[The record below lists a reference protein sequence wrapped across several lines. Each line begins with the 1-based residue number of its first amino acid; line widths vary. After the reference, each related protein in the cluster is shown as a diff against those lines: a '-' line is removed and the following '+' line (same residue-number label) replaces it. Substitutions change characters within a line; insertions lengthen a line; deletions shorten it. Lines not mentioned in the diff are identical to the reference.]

1 MGPNR
6 DKWGTVGHSGALWGP
21 IGISGDSRRDWGRV
35 GMKSELHIGF
45 NSPLNTQ
52 DTENITYG
60 CRANN
65 PEICRFYMLDGICAF
80 VCDDQLCRHPSRSW
94 MKQYKK
100 LKEAEHD

>member
-1 MGPNR
+1 
-6 DKWGTVGHSGALWGP
+6 
-21 IGISGDSRRDWGRV
+21 
-35 GMKSELHIGF
+35 MKSELHFGF
-45 NSPLNTQ
+45 NSPLNIQ
-52 DTENITYG
+52 DTESITYG

-100 LKEAEHD
+100 LKGGGT

>member
-1 MGPNR
+1 
-6 DKWGTVGHSGALWGP
+6 
-21 IGISGDSRRDWGRV
+21 
-35 GMKSELHIGF
+35 MKSELYIGF
-45 NSPLNTQ
+45 NSPLNSK
-52 DTENITYG
+52 DTESATYG

-100 LKEAEHD
+100 LKEVEHD